1 MGAHPPTSHA
11 VPAAGEPGNGSAN
24 RSPEGLQAGLKNRHL
39 SMIAIGGVIG
49 AGLFVGSG
57 AGIKAAGPGI
67 LLSYALTGLLVVLV
81 MRMLGEMAAASPTSG
96 SFSAYA
102 DRALGRWAG
111 FTIGW
116 LYWFFWSVVLAV
128 EATAAASILTGWIP
142 AVPQWA
148 WALLVMIVL
157 TGTNLVSV
165 GSFGEFEFWFAGIK
179 VVAIVIFIVVGALA
193 IFGLPPGQHAVGTA
207 NLLGHGGFLPKGP
220 GAILSGMLLVVF
232 SFMGSEI
239 VTLAASESPNP
250 VAAVRKAVNSVIW
263 RIALFYI
270 GSIAVIVTL
279 LPWDDPEV
287 TKSPY
292 VAVLKSL
299 HIPGVDVVM
308 DVVVLTAVLSC
319 LNSGLYTASR
329 MAFSLG
335 ERGDAPK
342 AFATVN
348 KGGVPA
354 VAIWASVAFGFIA
367 TIFSYTSKDTIF
379 QFLLNSSGAV
389 ALFVWLVICFS
400 QLRMR
405 RTIEREMP
413 ERLTVRMWLYPWLT
427 YATIALIV
435 FVVGYMFYDKD
446 GREQMVLSVVA
457 AAVVLVAGLVLQKR
471 RPRAAAG
478 QLPGGGQ
485 RAHRQGDLD
494 GVADQERHHADGDG
508 LAEGHAG
515 AQREVGDADRVDHGV
530 AGDHRGGGAE
540 HPAVAAAAG
549 QCAHGGGG
557 EQHAE
562 DVAEG
567 GPAGARGAAREPR
580 HAGHAEQG
588 VERQRQQPAAGAERG
603 AHQEG
608 GEGLGGDRDR
618 GAGDRDR
625 DLGRD
630 AGDHGAAGDQR
641 RVADAGA
648 GAGVGGGRQQ
658 VGEDRSGQEGGGG
671 CAHQGTPRV

>member
-1 MGAHPPTSHA
+1 MGADP
-11 VPAAGEPGNGSAN
+11 
-24 RSPEGLQAGLKNRHL
+24 PEGLQAGLKNRHL

-57 AGIKAAGPGI
+57 AGIAAAGPGI
-67 LLSYALTGLLVVLV
+67 LISYALTGLLVVLV

-128 EATAAASILTGWIP
+128 EATAAATILTGWVP

-179 VVAIVIFIVVGALA
+179 VVAIVVFLVVGALA
-193 IFGLPPGQHAVGTA
+193 VFGLPPGDHAVGLS
-207 NLLGHGGFLPKGP
+207 NLTGQGGFLPHGP

-250 VAAVRKAVNSVIW
+250 VQAVRKAVSSVIW
-263 RIALFYI
+263 RIALFYL

-279 LPWDDPEV
+279 LPWNDPAV
-287 TKSPY
+287 RKSPY
-292 VAVLKSL
+292 VAVLESL
-299 HIPGVDVVM
+299 DIPYAGTVM

-342 AFATVN
+342 SFATVN

-354 VAIWASVAFGFIA
+354 VATWASVAFGFIA
-367 TIFSYTSKDTIF
+367 TIFSYTSKDTVF

-405 RTIEREMP
+405 RDIERNTP

-427 YATIALIV
+427 YATIGLIV
-435 FVVGYMFYDKD
+435 FVVGYMFYDPD

-457 AAVVLVAGLVLQKR
+457 AVVVLAVGLVLDRR
-471 RPRAAAG
+471 RPREAAAG
-478 QLPGGGQ
+478 
-485 RAHRQGDLD
+485 D
-494 GVADQERHHADGDG
+494 G
-508 LAEGHAG
+508 
-515 AQREVGDADRVDHGV
+515 
-530 AGDHRGGGAE
+530 
-540 HPAVAAAAG
+540 AAAAR
-549 QCAHGGGG
+549 
-557 EQHAE
+557 E
-562 DVAEG
+562 
-567 GPAGARGAAREPR
+567 AARPVKR
-580 HAGHAEQG
+580 
-588 VERQRQQPAAGAERG
+588 
-603 AHQEG
+603 
-608 GEGLGGDRDR
+608 
-618 GAGDRDR
+618 
-625 DLGRD
+625 
-630 AGDHGAAGDQR
+630 
-641 RVADAGA
+641 
-648 GAGVGGGRQQ
+648 
-658 VGEDRSGQEGGGG
+658 
-671 CAHQGTPRV
+671 